1 MMIFGWLLIG
11 LVIYYFIKNG
21 ESEKTKC
28 KSGKTAEDILKER
41 YVNGEIDE
49 ATYNKMKTTI
59 NK

>member
-1 MMIFGWLLIG
+1 MMIFGLILIG

-21 ESEKTKC
+21 ELNLS
-28 KSGKTAEDILKER
+28 KSSNGKTPEDILKER

-49 ATYNKMKTTI
+49 ATFNKMKMTI